1 MITLIA
7 VITHP
12 RATDPTKSSTPRLAA
27 PVSEPPL
34 SATPT
39 SAVGASEVATTG
51 PTGRQPAAGIVA
63 VAWPTGRAI
72 YSYTREQITAG
83 VDVYTRALKA
93 AARRHAACA
102 AGREAP

>member
-7 VITHP
+7 VITPPHSTA
-12 RATDPTKSSTPRLAA
+12 ATMAGTPLLAPPA
-27 PVSEPPL
+27 SETPPFE
-34 SATPT
+34 
-39 SAVGASEVATTG
+39 VGASEVAKAG
-51 PTGRQPAAGIVA
+51 PAGRQPAAGIVA

-93 AARRHAACA
+93 AARCHTARA
-102 AGREAP
+102 AGLEAP